1 MSFYLLDWI
10 DPRPRNMSILIE
22 LDFDEARRKK
32 YERGV
37 AEHRTDASL
46 PFDGDPLAE
55 AYDECLD
62 LANYLDEMERRGARI
77 PGIVRSMVK
86 AVANWLKSR
95 YEAAKD
101 D

>member
-1 MSFYLLDWI
+1 
-10 DPRPRNMSILIE
+10 MSILIE
-22 LDFDEARRKK
+22 LDFDDARRKK
-32 YERGV
+32 YARGV

-86 AVANWLKSR
+86 AVAIWLQR
-95 YEAAKD
+95 QYEAAKGG
-101 D
+101 